1 MCQIG
6 KRLACFIMASVMTL
20 SLGKPVVTASAA
32 PVSNKDVNNAGSETT
47 VSVNMNAEAI
57 AFSVTV
63 PTGLVIDKDAAG
75 NHVCATEAA
84 VKNNTVGPVKV
95 IGVDIKG
102 SNGWTIVPW
111 STDMQAEKVNS
122 KKVAMT
128 LNSDITGDNTLNFTE
143 ENWPV
148 IKGNQELALTY
159 QANTPAQQDAVNG
172 QVANVVFTVGWY
184 GNPPVPPTKPEP
196 VIPADKFIQPGC
208 TYTPVGG
215 ETLVA
220 GQIMPDVVKDG
231 DIFTTDDY
239 EYRYNQYP
247 LLNGSWLDYTEQ
259 NGWGVRVK
267 DTSKA
272 EYKPLLG
279 VINGQNVTTLESTF
293 ANCASLTTAP
303 VIPDSVSMMGSTF
316 LNCSALTTA
325 PVIPNSVTN
334 LNGVFKGCSSL
345 KTAPVLPNSA
355 SNMKEA
361 FAMCTSLGTA
371 PVIPASVANM
381 NNTFMGCK
389 ALTNAPEIP
398 NGVTNLNGTFRDCT
412 SLTTASVIP
421 TSVTSMSATF
431 SGCTS
436 LKGDVVIN
444 ASNPSE
450 FTGFFKD
457 CAQDSA
463 HTIILSGTCPVLSK
477 LKATG
482 YNNGQYIIIPKVIPD
497 GCTYTPVGGETLTAG
512 QNMPVIVN
520 TGDIFTTEDYEYHY
534 NQHATP
540 EGIWYDN
547 TKQGGW
553 GVRVKD
559 TTKVAYKPLLSS
571 INGYGVVTLAC
582 TFMDCKSM
590 TDAPSIPDS
599 AYSIWKTF
607 SGCSS
612 LKNLP
617 HNGSGYIPKGV
628 KGMAYAFENCSS
640 LYNAPEIPYGV
651 NNTEGAFLN
660 CTALERAPEIP
671 KSVAFASS
679 TFSGCTSLKGD
690 VVINAS
696 NPIQI
701 VDYFKDCAQDSAHT
715 ILLKGSCPKL
725 VDLKATGYNNGQYI
739 FIPEIVPEGCTYSPN
754 GGEDIPA
761 GGYMPLEVTDNDKFF
776 SEDYVYYYRADKNG
790 WHAIA
795 NGFSDKTEFEPLREK
810 INGQSLVDLTSTFAL
825 CSNLITA
832 PEIPAGVV
840 IMDNTF
846 WGCSSLVTAP
856 RIPKG
861 VTSMYRTFW
870 DCTSL
875 RELPSLVS
883 FIPDSVENLDSTF
896 LNCSSLERAPLLP
909 DNVTSLSGTYE
920 GCTALTEAGRLPLN
934 VETLTDVFKGCVSL
948 VDPPRI
954 PDGVLYMDS
963 MFEGCTALATAP
975 RLPNGV
981 QDISRSFKGCISLSS
996 APEIPASVRSMRE
1009 TFSGCTSL
1017 WGSVTINIQ
1026 YPYADYLDSFKDCA
1040 QDAEHTLLI
1049 KGTCSKSDK
1058 EVIKR
1063 TAYNNGQYVTI
1074 Q

>member
-1 MCQIG
+1 MKTKVKYLSAI
-6 KRLACFIMASVMTL
+6 LAVMML
-20 SLGKPVVTASAA
+20 FLCVSPVGVSAA
-32 PVSNKDVNNAGSETT
+32 EPDTGSAVTGDNSVPVK
-47 VSVNMNAEAI
+47 VSAEPVQ
-57 AFSVTV
+57 FSVTL
-63 PTGLVIDKDAAG
+63 PTGLPITKDASG
-75 NHVCATEAA
+75 NHVCATD
-84 VKNNTVGPVKV
+84 VKIVNESVGPVEV
-95 IGVDIKG
+95 TSVGIQG
-102 SNGWTIVPW
+102 SNGWSIVPW
-111 STDMQAEKVNS
+111 GTDMQSEKVGT
-122 KKVAMT
+122 KKLAMT
-128 LNSDITGDNTLNFTE
+128 LNGDQTGEGKLNFTNA
-143 ENWPV
+143 NWSV
-148 IKGNQELALTY
+148 IKGKSSLQLTY
-159 QANTPAQQDAVNG
+159 QANTPAQGTAVSS

-184 GNPPVPPTKPEP
+184 GNPPTKPET

-220 GQIMPDVVKDG
+220 GQIMPDVVKD
-231 DIFTTDDY
+231 
-239 EYRYNQYP
+239 
-247 LLNGSWLDYTEQ
+247 
-259 NGWGVRVK
+259 
-267 DTSKA
+267 
-272 EYKPLLG
+272 
-279 VINGQNVTTLESTF
+279 
-293 ANCASLTTAP
+293 
-303 VIPDSVSMMGSTF
+303 
-316 LNCSALTTA
+316 
-325 PVIPNSVTN
+325 
-334 LNGVFKGCSSL
+334 
-345 KTAPVLPNSA
+345 
-355 SNMKEA
+355 
-361 FAMCTSLGTA
+361 
-371 PVIPASVANM
+371 
-381 NNTFMGCK
+381 
-389 ALTNAPEIP
+389 
-398 NGVTNLNGTFRDCT
+398 
-412 SLTTASVIP
+412 
-421 TSVTSMSATF
+421 
-431 SGCTS
+431 
-436 LKGDVVIN
+436 
-444 ASNPSE
+444 
-450 FTGFFKD
+450 
-457 CAQDSA
+457 
-463 HTIILSGTCPVLSK
+463 
-477 LKATG
+477 
-482 YNNGQYIIIPKVIPD
+482 
-497 GCTYTPVGGETLTAG
+497 
-512 QNMPVIVN
+512 
-520 TGDIFTTEDYEYHY
+520 GDIFTTEDYEYHY

-559 TTKVAYKPLLSS
+559 TTKDAYKPLLSS

-628 KGMAYAFENCSS
+628 KGMAYAFENCAS

-725 VDLKATGYNNGQYI
+725 AELKATGYNNGQYI

-754 GGEDIPA
+754 GGEVIPA

-790 WHAIA
+790 WHALVKD
-795 NGFSDKTEFEPLREK
+795 FSDKTEFEPLREK
-810 INGQSLVDLTSTFAL
+810 INGQSLVDLTSTFAK

-832 PEIPAGVV
+832 PEIPNGVV
-840 IMDNTF
+840 TMDNTF

-861 VTSMYRTFW
+861 VMSMYRTFW

-875 RELPSLVS
+875 SELPSLVS

-896 LNCSSLERAPLLP
+896 LNCSSLESAPLLP

-934 VETLTDVFKGCVSL
+934 VETLTDVFKGCISL
-948 VDPPRI
+948 VNPPRI
-954 PDGVLYMDS
+954 PDGVQYMDNV
-963 MFEGCTALATAP
+963 FEGCTALGTAP

-981 QDISRSFKGCISLSS
+981 QDISRLFKGCISLSS

-1017 WGSVTINIQ
+1017 RGFVTINIQ

-1040 QDAEHTLLI
+1040 QDAEHTLYI
-1049 KGTCSKSDK
+1049 KGACSQSDK

-1074 Q
+1074 W